1 MIDAATV
8 SRPPA
13 DLRRQAA
20 DDREA
25 LRRLRLEL
33 ASAGVVQSRLLR
45 TAGPAMATL
54 RYAGSSVA
62 ARGVGGDYYDFLDG
76 GPGRLGIVIGD
87 VAGKGLPAAI
97 LMAGLQGHLRSGYGR
112 GGGDLRRLMESVNRE
127 FGRCTEE
134 SRFATLFTGEYDD
147 ATHTLRYANAG
158 QGPLFVLR
166 ASGAAERPGTT
177 GTVLGLFPEWKG
189 SVAEVVIAP
198 GDTVLLVTDGLTE
211 AADEWDEPFG
221 EDRLLAGLRAFR
233 HLPPD
238 HVCRALQRAVRRFSP
253 GERSDDRTVVVLQ
266 GLA

>member
-1 MIDAATV
+1 MIDAAILEG
-8 SRPPA
+8 PKA
-13 DLRRQAA
+13 DAFRQAA

-33 ASAGVVQSRLLR
+33 ASAGDVQSRLLR
-45 TAGPAMATL
+45 TDGTPMATL
-54 RYAGSSVA
+54 RYAGTSVA

-87 VAGKGLPAAI
+87 VAGKGLSAAI
-97 LMAGLQGHLRSGYGR
+97 LMASLQGHLRSAYGG
-112 GGGDLRRLMESVNRE
+112 GGGDLRLLMESVNRE

-134 SRFATLFTGEYDD
+134 SRFATMLVGEYDD
-147 ATHTLRYANAG
+147 ATRTLRYANAG
-158 QGPLFVLR
+158 HGPLFLLR
-166 ASGAAERPGTT
+166 ASGVAERPGTT
-177 GTVLGLFPEWKG
+177 GTVLGLFPRWEG
-189 SVAEVVIAP
+189 TVAEVVIAP

-221 EDRLLAGLRAFR
+221 EDRLLAVLRAFR
-233 HLPPD
+233 GLSPD

-266 GLA
+266 GLP